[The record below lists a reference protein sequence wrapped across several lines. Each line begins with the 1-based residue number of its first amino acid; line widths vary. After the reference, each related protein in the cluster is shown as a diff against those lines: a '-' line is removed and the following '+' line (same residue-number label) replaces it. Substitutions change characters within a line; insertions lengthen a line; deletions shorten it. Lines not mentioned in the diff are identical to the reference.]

1 MLPQPRLLGDV
12 EVQVFSHWG
21 HINMGE
27 GARGAGARRVR
38 LLASLVFEDDV

>member
-27 GARGAGARRVR
+27 GTRGLRLGVGA